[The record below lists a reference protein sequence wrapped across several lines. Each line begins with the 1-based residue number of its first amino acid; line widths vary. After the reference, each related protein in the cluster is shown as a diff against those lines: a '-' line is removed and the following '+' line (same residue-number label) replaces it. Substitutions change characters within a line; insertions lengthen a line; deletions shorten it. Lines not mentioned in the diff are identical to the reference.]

1 MTREA
6 TGVCLRVLKE
16 SNKSSFDSYSVRNS
30 VLIISHITFR
40 DCRVHIKFLSDNL
53 SWNSCI
59 LVQVFR
65 WPLCFPVQSFEVNFH
80 TENMAARS
88 GNGQGKN
95 FFKVDEKSGNFTLNQ
110 GTVKSLKEFREIVRV
125 HTVFILF
132 PLLLLFSNISNFFV
146 NFTEMESCCN
156 GILFMNLNDKAM
168 LAFKDHQCLLHI
180 IFTNYQFMYAAHDLL
195 KVRGWPWG
203 EGLVHHQ
210 V

>member
-59 LVQVFR
+59 LAQVFR

-88 GNGQGKN
+88 GN
-95 FFKVDEKSGNFTLNQ
+95 FFKVNEKSGNFTLNQ
-110 GTVKSLKEFREIVRV
+110 GTVKSLKEFGEKWNFKNTYR
-125 HTVFILF
+125 ILF
-132 PLLLLFSNISNFFV
+132 LYFYCFLTFKIFFV

-168 LAFKDHQCLLHI
+168 LAFKEHQCLLHI
-180 IFTNYQFMYAAHDLL
+180 MSTNYQFMYAAHDLL
-195 KVRGWPWG
+195 KVRDDLDGR
-203 EGLVHHQ
+203 V
-210 V
+210 

>member
-1 MTREA
+1 
-6 TGVCLRVLKE
+6 
-16 SNKSSFDSYSVRNS
+16 
-30 VLIISHITFR
+30 
-40 DCRVHIKFLSDNL
+40 
-53 SWNSCI
+53 
-59 LVQVFR
+59 
-65 WPLCFPVQSFEVNFH
+65 
-80 TENMAARS
+80 MAARS
-88 GNGQGKN
+88 GN
-95 FFKVDEKSGNFTLNQ
+95 FFKVNEKSGNFTLNQ

-195 KVRGWPWG
+195 KVRG
-203 EGLVHHQ
+203 
-210 V
+210 

>member
-1 MTREA
+1 MD
-6 TGVCLRVLKE
+6 VCLRVLKE
-16 SNKSSFDSYSVRNS
+16 SNKSRFDSYSVRNS
-30 VLIISHITFR
+30 VLIISHITFQ
-40 DCRVHIKFLSDNL
+40 DCRVHILSDNL
-53 SWNSCI
+53 SWNSRI
-59 LVQVFR
+59 LVQFFR
-65 WPLCFPVQSFEVNFH
+65 WPLCFSVQSFEVNFH

-156 GILFMNLNDKAM
+156 GIYCSWTWMTR
-168 LAFKDHQCLLHI
+168 QCW
-180 IFTNYQFMYAAHDLL
+180 LL
-195 KVRGWPWG
+195 KTINVFCTLYSRTINSCMLHMTCWK
-203 EGLVHHQ
+203 
-210 V
+210 